1 MAHRQNATGRLDTL
15 LRHDHCA
22 VVKGRVLE
30 KYVLNEQLVDA
41 RVNDVTRFRNIIKR
55 GTTLYYDERSYLSL
69 GHTHASHHD
78 RHDGFLVY
86 IRALATT
93 EEDHDTLETLMGTQ
107 GIKETTDFF
116 LKKND
121 ETDDSHAHQLVENGT
136 QEAHL
141 EHLTHKEPNEH
152 KEHYA
157 DEDIERTALFHQP
170 IDIIKHECHEHYVDD
185 ILDRSEER
193 RVGKEC

>member
-1 MAHRQNATGRLDTL
+1 MSMYWSSCLYMFFFFFFNDTATT
-15 LRHDHCA
+15 
-22 VVKGRVLE
+22 E
-30 KYVLNEQLVDA
+30 IY
-41 RVNDVTRFRNIIKR
+41 T
-55 GTTLYYDERSYLSL
+55 LSL
-69 GHTHASHHD
+69 HD
-78 RHDGFLVY
+78 ALPIWHDGFLVY

-152 KEHYA
+152 KEIGRA
-157 DEDIERTALFHQP
+157 SCRER
-170 IDIIKHECHEHYVDD
+170 V
-185 ILDRSEER
+185 
-193 RVGKEC
+193 